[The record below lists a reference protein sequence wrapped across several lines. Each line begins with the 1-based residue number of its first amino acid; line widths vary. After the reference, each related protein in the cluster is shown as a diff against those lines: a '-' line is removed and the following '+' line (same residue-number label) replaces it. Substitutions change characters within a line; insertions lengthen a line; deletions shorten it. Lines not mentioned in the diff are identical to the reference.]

1 MVKKNKKKNGVSSFL
16 QQTMR
21 EETVNL
27 HWQEWMNE
35 WMNWGGWVDI
45 IWSAASGCIS
55 LSLKLSLLVTL
66 GVWVSNGP
74 ITWPTDCNLYLAVFF
89 QAHHHISL
97 ECGLIL
103 YWVWNLSLS
112 PNSFAHFILTRQ
124 RWIQFTAA
132 VCGAVQALVAVKEAH
147 CMAN

>member
-1 MVKKNKKKNGVSSFL
+1 MVKTNKKKKRC
-16 QQTMR
+16 QQLPAADNERGNSKFTL
-21 EETVNL
+21 TG
-27 HWQEWMNE
+27 MNE